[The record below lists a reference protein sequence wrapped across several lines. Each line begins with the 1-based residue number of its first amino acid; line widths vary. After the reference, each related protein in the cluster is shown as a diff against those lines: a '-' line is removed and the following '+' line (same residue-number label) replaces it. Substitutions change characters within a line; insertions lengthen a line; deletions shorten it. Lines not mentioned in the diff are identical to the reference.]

1 MMPSQALLVGMD
13 FTVSNLN
20 DSGVGSLRW
29 AIGEA
34 NQRSGFDQ
42 ILVDSSLSGGTISLS
57 SNLEIIRDAVAIQ
70 GLLSESG
77 LAAIAIDFNGHQ
89 GLIFKGKTAAGSSLN
104 GFALG
109 NASGDGIVL
118 DASRVT
124 IQNNL
129 IGVALD
135 GTTARGNEGHGITIT
150 NRSNNN
156 LIGTL
161 DPLTGVPLDQQRS
174 NVISANGGSGIN
186 IEGGD
191 HNRIANNRIGTSADG
206 SADLGNDGHGIRL
219 WNGADHNRIGGA
231 AHAGND
237 PTQGTFQRPGQ
248 GNLISGNTL
257 NGVLISDGSHNNR
270 LLGNF
275 IGTDAEGNSALG
287 NGGDGVAIIKANH
300 NGLIGTTR
308 NQSPFIYYNVV
319 SGNGGNGLRVR
330 DSDAI
335 TIHANFFGLGADNAT
350 IVANQGD
357 GALIEGTSRKI
368 QYGGVIPLGNVNAGN
383 EGNGINVTDHVRNFI
398 TFNTFAGLTAF
409 GGIAPNQ
416 QSGIRISSDGG
427 NNRVRTNVMAGN
439 AQHGLHIT
447 GHAHDIWVD
456 PNIIGLNTYGTEA
469 TYSDGERTI
478 SWGNNQD
485 GIRVDGNAND
495 ILIAGNRRSVIPQNT
510 VSNNDGFGLA
520 IDGKARNITVDETYV
535 GLSSLGFTEF
545 GNKQGGINV
554 GPGTRKISIGQAEN
568 QTNGNRISGNN
579 GNGISLSNPV
589 NAKLFNNR
597 LNNNTGSGIV
607 FNGGINNTLIGNR
620 ADTNQEYGFAI
631 STAKQTTAARDRGQ
645 GNGKGLYG

>member
-1 MMPSQALLVGMD
+1 MMPGQALLLGMD

-20 DSGVGSLRW
+20 DSGIGSLRW

-57 SNLEIIRDAVAIQ
+57 SNLEIIHDAVAIK

-206 SADLGNDGHGIRL
+206 SADLGNGGHGIRL

-275 IGTDAEGNSALG
+275 IGTDAEGNSDQAPFFSPG
-287 NGGDGVAIIKANH
+287 
-300 NGLIGTTR
+300 R
-308 NQSPFIYYNVV
+308 SQSHP
-319 SGNGGNGLRVR
+319 
-330 DSDAI
+330 
-335 TIHANFFGLGADNAT
+335 
-350 IVANQGD
+350 
-357 GALIEGTSRKI
+357 
-368 QYGGVIPLGNVNAGN
+368 
-383 EGNGINVTDHVRNFI
+383 
-398 TFNTFAGLTAF
+398 
-409 GGIAPNQ
+409 
-416 QSGIRISSDGG
+416 
-427 NNRVRTNVMAGN
+427 
-439 AQHGLHIT
+439 
-447 GHAHDIWVD
+447 
-456 PNIIGLNTYGTEA
+456 
-469 TYSDGERTI
+469 
-478 SWGNNQD
+478 
-485 GIRVDGNAND
+485 
-495 ILIAGNRRSVIPQNT
+495 
-510 VSNNDGFGLA
+510 
-520 IDGKARNITVDETYV
+520 
-535 GLSSLGFTEF
+535 
-545 GNKQGGINV
+545 
-554 GPGTRKISIGQAEN
+554 
-568 QTNGNRISGNN
+568 
-579 GNGISLSNPV
+579 
-589 NAKLFNNR
+589 
-597 LNNNTGSGIV
+597 
-607 FNGGINNTLIGNR
+607 
-620 ADTNQEYGFAI
+620 
-631 STAKQTTAARDRGQ
+631 
-645 GNGKGLYG
+645 

>member
-1 MMPSQALLVGMD
+1 M
-13 FTVSNLN
+13 
-20 DSGVGSLRW
+20 
-29 AIGEA
+29 
-34 NQRSGFDQ
+34 
-42 ILVDSSLSGGTISLS
+42 VDSSLSGGTISLS
-57 SNLEIIRDAVAIQ
+57 SSLEIIRDAVAIK

-89 GLIFKGKTAAGSSLN
+89 GLILKGKTAAGSSLN

-118 DASRVT
+118 DASHIT

-135 GTTARGNEGHGITIT
+135 GTTARGNEGNGITIT
-150 NRSNNN
+150 NRSSNNP
-156 LIGTL
+156 IGTL
-161 DPLTGVPLDQQRS
+161 DPLTGIPLDQQCS

-186 IEGGD
+186 IEGSVR
-191 HNRIANNRIGTSADG
+191 NRIANNRIGTSADG
-206 SADLGNDGHGIRL
+206 AAELGNGGHGIRL
-219 WNGADHNRIGGA
+219 WNEADHNRIGGG
-231 AHAGND
+231 AHDGND
-237 PTQGTFQRPGQ
+237 PTQGEFQRPGQ

-257 NGVLISDGSHNNR
+257 NGVLISDGSRNSR

-287 NGGDGVAIIKANH
+287 NGG
-300 NGLIGTTR
+300 NGI
-308 NQSPFIYYNVV
+308 
-319 SGNGGNGLRVR
+319 RVR
-330 DSDAI
+330 NSNAI

-350 IVANQGD
+350 IVANGGD
-357 GALIEGTSRKI
+357 GVLIEGTSRKI

-427 NNRVRTNVMAGN
+427 KNRVRTNVMAGN

-447 GHAHDIWVD
+447 GNARDIWVD

-469 TYSDGERTI
+469 TYSDGDQTI

-510 VSNNDGFGLA
+510 VSNNDSYGISLV
-520 IDGKARNITVDETYV
+520 GKARNITVDETYV
-535 GLSSLGFTEF
+535 GLTSLGFTEF

-568 QTNGNRISGNN
+568 QTHGNRISGNN

-589 NAKLFNNR
+589 NVKLFNNR
-597 LNNNTGSGIV
+597 LRNNTGSGVV

-620 ADTNQEYGFAI
+620 ADANQEYGFAI
-631 STAKQTTAARDRGQ
+631 STAKQTSAARNRGQ